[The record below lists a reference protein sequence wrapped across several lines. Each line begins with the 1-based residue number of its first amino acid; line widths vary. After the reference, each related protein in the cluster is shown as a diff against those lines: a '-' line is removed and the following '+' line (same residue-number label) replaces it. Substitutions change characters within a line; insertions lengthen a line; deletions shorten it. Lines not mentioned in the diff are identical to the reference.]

1 MIPQTSKSS
10 FARTDTVSQTST
22 PENTQVSAET
32 CETPST
38 SSSEVTG
45 QPANASAPATEQKGY
60 MEMGAEMMKDSLNRA
75 LETGKSFRDNIY
87 EGIPQHPGSKGT
99 ASKEV
104 STGECELPAPP
115 SSAQDVAKVDTTKM
129 TESQKFD
136 HYKNLTELGGGTFNS
151 EAGARNIVGIRN
163 PTAIDAG
170 KLDPKTLNSKGVY
183 DDTLAVLWQEKDG
196 TKRVEEFKKATVD
209 PARKF
214 TETSSQDV
222 NKDGNRDGGRLLPG
236 FYKYE
241 VSTRDVET
249 KDGTKQEPALR
260 PTEDVPVER
269 DLNGDG
275 FFNDGH
281 DDKKSGKTILIH
293 TGYNSETGSAGCQT
307 IHKEDW
313 NRFLESFP
321 EDIANKNDIG
331 YTLVQVGD

>member
-1 MIPQTSKSS
+1 MIPQTSKGS
-10 FARTDTVSQTST
+10 FARTDTVSET
-22 PENTQVSAET
+22 PAPETDQVTKT
-32 CETPST
+32 CDAPST
-38 SSSEVTG
+38 SFSEVPE
-45 QPANASAPATEQKGY
+45 QQANASAPATEQKGY

-75 LETGKSFRDNIY
+75 LETGKSFRDSIY
-87 EGIPQHPGSKGT
+87 EGIPHHPASKGT
-99 ASKEV
+99 ASTEV
-104 STGECELPAPP
+104 SAGECEMPAP
-115 SSAQDVAKVDTTKM
+115 SSAQDVAKVDTTNM

-151 EAGARNIVGIRN
+151 EPGARNIVGIRN
-163 PTAIDAG
+163 PTPIDAG

-222 NKDGNRDGGRLLPG
+222 NDDGHRDGGRLLPG

-241 VSTRDVET
+241 VSTRDVKT

-281 DDKKSGKTILIH
+281 DDEKSKKTILIH

-321 EDIANKNDIG
+321 EEMANSKDIG